1 METGDYI
8 PRRVLLSQRAREM
21 KEVAD
26 PVPVESYCGDYA
38 PTFED
43 RVRNFIRAELSQVA
57 TGRGLESFDEADDLD
72 FEDDEMPLS
81 AAEVRELREEF
92 AEATRSQSA
101 PEEGAGSEPAPVSEP
116 SSPAE
121 PPQAE
126 SGGA

>member
-1 METGDYI
+1 
-8 PRRVLLSQRAREM
+8 M

-26 PVPVESYCGDYA
+26 PVPVETYCGDYA

-92 AEATRSQSA
+92 EATRSQSA
-101 PEEGAGSEPAPVSEP
+101 PEEGAGSGSQGEAPGP

-121 PPQAE
+121 PLAAE
-126 SGGA
+126 GRSGSPAKPGTE